1 MPLFFLSDF
10 AIIET
15 TMDLYDEFKSRGL
28 VYQVSSEEG
37 VKKLLNAKDASFYAG
52 FDPSAESLQAGNLL
66 IIITMKRLERAG
78 LKPIVL
84 VGGATGLIGDPSF
97 KDKERALKTEEDV
110 EKNVGAIKNQ
120 LSRFFDFDKTAILA
134 NNYDWFKNYSFINFI
149 RDIGKKFTISE
160 MIAKEAVK
168 SRMETGISFTEFS
181 YALIQAYDFLQ
192 INEKYGCELEIGGS
206 DQWGNITAG
215 IELARKTKT
224 KAKEV
229 FGLTLPLVISA
240 DGKKFGKSEGNAVWL
255 DANLTSPYHFYQ
267 FWINADDKDV
277 IKFLKYYTFLS
288 LEEIKTLENSTT
300 NAPEKREAQKA
311 LAKEVTTFVH
321 GEESF
326 KNAEKISE
334 NLFGG
339 KIKDLSESDLKQIF
353 TDSSVV
359 KLEKMDDVNISD
371 FLVSAKVVDSKRQ
384 AREDVQN
391 KAIEINGEKI
401 TEVDHI
407 VSQKDFLFGQYL
419 IAKRGKRDYKFIS
432 L

>member
-1 MPLFFLSDF
+1 MSDF

-15 TMDLYDEFKSRGL
+15 IMDLYEELKSRGL

-37 VKKLLNAKDASFYAG
+37 VKKLLSKKGSTFYAG

-97 KDKERALKTEEDV
+97 KDKERTLKTEEAV
-110 EKNVGAIKNQ
+110 EKNIGAIKNQ
-120 LSRFFDFDKTAILA
+120 LSRFFDFDKTAILV

-215 IELARKTKT
+215 IELARKTKG
-224 KAKEV
+224 KEV
-229 FGLTLPLVISA
+229 FGLTLPLVVSA

-267 FWINADDKDV
+267 FWINTDDKDA

-288 LEEIKTLENSTT
+288 LEEIKILENSIAG
-300 NAPEKREAQKA
+300 APEKREAQKA
-311 LAKEVTTFVH
+311 LAKEVTIFTH

-339 KIKDLSESDLKQIF
+339 KIKDLSENDLKQIF

-359 KLEKMDDVNISD
+359 KLEKINDVNIAD

-384 AREDVQN
+384 AREDIQN
-391 KAIEINGEKI
+391 KAVEINGEKI
-401 TEVDHI
+401 TDLNYI
-407 VSQKDFLFGQYL
+407 VGEKDFIFGRYL

>member
-1 MPLFFLSDF
+1 MPDF
-10 AIIET
+10 AIIKAI
-15 TMDLYDEFKSRGL
+15 MDLYEELKERGL
-28 VYQVSSEEG
+28 VYQVSNEEG
-37 VKKLLNAKDASFYAG
+37 VKKLLHKKGASFYAG

-66 IIITMKRLERAG
+66 IIVTMKRLEQAG

-97 KDKERALKTEEDV
+97 KDKERILKTEEEV
-110 EKNVGAIKNQ
+110 EKNVGAIKSQ
-120 LSRFFDFDKTAILA
+120 LSRFFDFDKTAVLV

-168 SRMETGISFTEFS
+168 SRMEKGLSFTEFS
-181 YALIQAYDFLQ
+181 YALIQAYDFLR

-215 IELARKTKT
+215 IELVRKAKG
-224 KAKEV
+224 KEV
-229 FGLTLPLVISA
+229 FGLTLPLVVSV

-277 IKFLKYYTFLS
+277 VKFLKYYTFLS
-288 LEEIKTLENSTT
+288 LEEIKSLENSAAS
-300 NAPEKREAQKA
+300 APEKREAQKV
-311 LAKEVTTFVH
+311 LAKEVTIFVH
-321 GEESF
+321 GEEAS
-326 KNAEKISE
+326 KRAQKITE
-334 NLFGG
+334 NLFAG
-339 KIKDLSESDLKQIF
+339 KIKDLDEKDLKEIF

-359 KLEKMDDVNISD
+359 KLENFPAEAGLNIVD
-371 FLVSAKVVDSKRQ
+371 FLVQAKVSDSKRQ
-384 AREDVQN
+384 TREDIQN
-391 KAIEINGEKI
+391 KAIEINGSKI
-401 TEVDHI
+401 TETDYL
-407 VSQKDFLFGQYL
+407 VSQKDLLFGQYL

>member
-10 AIIET
+10 AIIEAI
-15 TMDLYDEFKSRGL
+15 MDLYEELKSRGL

-37 VKKLLNAKDASFYAG
+37 VKKLLNTKDASFYAG

-66 IIITMKRLERAG
+66 IIVTMKRLEQAG

-97 KDKERALKTEEDV
+97 KDKERVLKTEEEV
-110 EKNVGAIKNQ
+110 EKNVGVIKNQ
-120 LSRFFDFDKTAILA
+120 LSRFFDFDKTAILV

-160 MIAKEAVK
+160 IIAKEAVK

-181 YALIQAYDFLQ
+181 YALIQAYDFLR

-215 IELARKTKT
+215 IELARKTKG
-224 KAKEV
+224 KEI
-229 FGLTLPLVISA
+229 FGLTLPLVVSA
-240 DGKKFGKSEGNAVWL
+240 DGKKFGKSESNAVWL
-255 DANLTSPYHFYQ
+255 DGKLTSPYHFYQ
-267 FWINADDKDV
+267 FWINTDDKDA
-277 IKFLKYYTFLS
+277 IKFLKHYTFLS
-288 LEEIKTLENSTT
+288 LEEIKILENSIAG
-300 NAPEKREAQKA
+300 APEKREAQKA

-321 GEESF
+321 GEQSF

-353 TDSSVV
+353 TDSFVV

-391 KAIEINGEKI
+391 NAIEINGEKI
-401 TEVDHI
+401 AEIDYI
-407 VSQKDFLFGQYL
+407 VSQKDFLSGQY
-419 IAKRGKRDYKFIS
+419 IIVKRGKRDCKFIS

>member
-1 MPLFFLSDF
+1 MSLFFLSDF
-10 AIIET
+10 AIIEAI
-15 TMDLYDEFKSRGL
+15 MDLYEELKSRGL
-28 VYQVSSEEG
+28 VYQVSSEKG
-37 VKKLLNAKDASFYAG
+37 VKKLLNAKGASFYAG

-66 IIITMKRLERAG
+66 IIVTMKRLERAG

-97 KDKERALKTEEDV
+97 KDKERALKTEEEV

-120 LSRFFDFDKTAILA
+120 LSRFFDFDKTAILV

-181 YALIQAYDFLQ
+181 YALIQAYDFLR
-192 INEKYGCELEIGGS
+192 INEKYDCELEIGGS

-215 IELARKTKT
+215 IELARKTKG
-224 KAKEV
+224 KEI
-229 FGLTLPLVISA
+229 FGLTLPLVVSA

-267 FWINADDKDV
+267 FWINTDDKDAV
-277 IKFLKYYTFLS
+277 KFLRYYTFLS
-288 LEEIKTLENSTT
+288 LEEIKELENKSKI
-300 NAPEKREAQKA
+300 APEKREAQKA

-321 GEESF
+321 GEEAF

-339 KIKDLSESDLKQIF
+339 KIRDLSESDLKQIF
-353 TDSSVV
+353 TDSSAV
-359 KLEKMDDVNISD
+359 KLEKIDDVNIVD
-371 FLVSAKVVDSKRQ
+371 LLVLAKVVDSKRQ
-384 AREDVQN
+384 AREDIQN
-391 KAIEINGEKI
+391 NAVELNGEKV
-401 TEVDHI
+401 TDLNYLVGE
-407 VSQKDFLFGQYL
+407 KDLLFGKH
-419 IAKRGKRDYKFIS
+419 IITKRGKRDYNFIS

>member
-1 MPLFFLSDF
+1 LSNF
-10 AIIET
+10 AIIEAI
-15 TMDLYDEFKSRGL
+15 MDLYEELKSRGL
-28 VYQVSSEEG
+28 VYQISNEEG
-37 VKKLLNAKDASFYAG
+37 VKKLLNIKDASFYAG

-110 EKNVGAIKNQ
+110 EKNVVAIKNQ
-120 LSRFFDFDKTAILA
+120 LSRFFDFDKTAILV

-181 YALIQAYDFLQ
+181 YALIQAYDFLR

-215 IELARKTKT
+215 IELARKTKG
-224 KAKEV
+224 KEV
-229 FGLTLPLVISA
+229 FGLTLPLVVSA

-267 FWINADDKDV
+267 FWINTDDKDA

-288 LEEIKTLENSTT
+288 LEEIKILENSLA

-311 LAKEVTTFVH
+311 LAKEVTTFTH

-359 KLEKMDDVNISD
+359 KLEKIDDVNILD
-371 FLVSAKVVDSKRQ
+371 LLVSAKVVDSKRQ

-391 KAIEINGEKI
+391 KAIEINGVKVTDLNYLVGEK
-401 TEVDHI
+401 DL
-407 VSQKDFLFGQYL
+407 LFGKY
-419 IAKRGKRDYKFIS
+419 IITKRGKRDYKFIS
-432 L
+432 Q

>member
-1 MPLFFLSDF
+1 MPDF
-10 AIIET
+10 AIIEAI
-15 TMDLYDEFKSRGL
+15 MDLYDELKSRGL
-28 VYQVSSEEG
+28 VYQVSNEES
-37 VKKLLNAKDASFYAG
+37 VKKLLNIKGASFYAG

-97 KDKERALKTEEDV
+97 KDKERVLKTEEDV

>member
-1 MPLFFLSDF
+1 MSLFFLSDF
-10 AIIET
+10 AIIEAI
-15 TMDLYDEFKSRGL
+15 MDLYEELKSRGL
-28 VYQVSSEEG
+28 VYQVSSEKG
-37 VKKLLNAKDASFYAG
+37 VKKLLNAKGASFYAG

-66 IIITMKRLERAG
+66 IIVTMKRLERAG

-97 KDKERALKTEEDV
+97 KDKERVLKTEEDV

-120 LSRFFDFDKTAILA
+120 LSRFFDFDKTAILV

-181 YALIQAYDFLQ
+181 YALIQAYDFLR
-192 INEKYGCELEIGGS
+192 INEKYDCELEIGGS

-215 IELARKTKT
+215 IELARKTKG
-224 KAKEV
+224 KEI
-229 FGLTLPLVISA
+229 FGLTLPLVVSA

-267 FWINADDKDV
+267 FWINTDDKDAV
-277 IKFLKYYTFLS
+277 KFLKYYTFLT
-288 LEEIKTLENSTT
+288 LEEIKILENFVADT
-300 NAPEKREAQKA
+300 PEKREAQKA

-321 GEESF
+321 GEEAF

-339 KIKDLSESDLKQIF
+339 KIRDLSESDLKQIF
-353 TDSSVV
+353 TDSSAV
-359 KLEKMDDVNISD
+359 KLEKIDDVNIVD
-371 FLVSAKVVDSKRQ
+371 LLVLAKVVDSKRQ
-384 AREDVQN
+384 AREDIQN
-391 KAIEINGEKI
+391 NAVELNGEKV
-401 TEVDHI
+401 TDLNYLVGE
-407 VSQKDFLFGQYL
+407 KDLLFGKH
-419 IAKRGKRDYKFIS
+419 IITKRGKRDYKFIF

>member
-1 MPLFFLSDF
+1 LSDF
-10 AIIET
+10 AIIEAI
-15 TMDLYDEFKSRGL
+15 MDLYEELKSRGL
-28 VYQVSSEEG
+28 IYQVSSEEG
-37 VKKLLNAKDASFYAG
+37 VKKLLNAKGASFYAG

-66 IIITMKRLERAG
+66 IIITMKRLEQAG

-97 KDKERALKTEEDV
+97 KDKERALKTEEEV

-120 LSRFFDFDKTAILA
+120 LSRFFDFDKKAVLV

-149 RDIGKKFTISE
+149 RDIGKKFTINE

-181 YALIQAYDFLQ
+181 YALIQAYDFLR

-215 IELARKTKT
+215 IELARKTKG
-224 KAKEV
+224 KEI
-229 FGLTLPLVISA
+229 FGLTLPLVTRS
-240 DGKKFGKSEGNAVWL
+240 DGKKFSKSEGTAVWL

-267 FWINADDKDV
+267 FWINTDDKDV
-277 IKFLKYYTFLS
+277 AKFLKYYTFLS
-288 LEEIKTLENSTT
+288 LEEIKELESKSET
-300 NAPEKREAQKA
+300 APEKREAQKA
-311 LAKEVTTFVH
+311 LAEEMTTFVH
-321 GEESF
+321 GEEAF

-334 NLFGG
+334 NIFGG

-353 TDSSVV
+353 TDSSAV
-359 KLEKMDDVNISD
+359 KLEKMDDVNIVD
-371 FLVSAKVVDSKRQ
+371 LLVSAKVVDSKRQ

-391 KAIEINGEKI
+391 NAIEINGEKI
-401 TEVDHI
+401 TDLNYI
-407 VSQKDFLFGQYL
+407 VGEKNFLFGRYL
-419 IAKRGKRDYKFIS
+419 IAKKGKRDYKFIS

>member
-1 MPLFFLSDF
+1 MPDF
-10 AIIET
+10 AIIKAI
-15 TMDLYDEFKSRGL
+15 MNLYEELKERGL
-28 VYQVSSEEG
+28 VYQISNEEG
-37 VKKLLNAKDASFYAG
+37 VKNILNKKGASFYAG

-66 IIITMKRLERAG
+66 IIMTMKRLERAG

-97 KDKERALKTEEDV
+97 KDKERVLKTEEDV

-120 LSRFFDFDKTAILA
+120 LSRFFDFDKTAVLA

-192 INEKYGCELEIGGS
+192 LNDKYGCDLQIGGS

-215 IELARKTKT
+215 IELVRKTKS
-224 KAKEV
+224 KEV
-229 FGLTLPLVISA
+229 FGLTLPLVVST

-267 FWINADDKDV
+267 FWFNADDKDV

-288 LEEIKTLENSTT
+288 LDEIKSLENSIAV
-300 NAPEKREAQKA
+300 APEKREAQKA
-311 LAKEVTTFVH
+311 LAENVTIFVH
-321 GEESF
+321 GEKAF
-326 KNAEKISE
+326 KNAEKISG

-359 KLEKMDDVNISD
+359 KLDNIDGLNIVD
-371 FLVSAKVVDSKRQ
+371 FLTAVKVIDSKRQ
-384 AREDVQN
+384 AREDIQKN
-391 KAIEINGEKI
+391 AIELNGAKI
-401 TEVDHI
+401 SDLNYLI
-407 VSQKDFLFGQYL
+407 GKKDLLFGKYI

>member
-10 AIIET
+10 AIIEAI
-15 TMDLYDEFKSRGL
+15 MDLYEELKSRGL
-28 VYQVSSEEG
+28 VYQVSNEEG
-37 VKKLLNAKDASFYAG
+37 VKKLLNAKGASFYAG

-66 IIITMKRLERAG
+66 IIITMKRLEQAG

-97 KDKERALKTEEDV
+97 KDKERVLKTEEEV

-120 LSRFFDFDKTAILA
+120 LSRFFDFDKTAIIV

-181 YALIQAYDFLQ
+181 YALIQAYDFLR

-215 IELARKTKT
+215 IELARKTKG
-224 KAKEV
+224 KEV

-240 DGKKFGKSEGNAVWL
+240 DGKKFGKSEGNAIWL
-255 DANLTSPYHFYQ
+255 DDNLTSPYHFYQ
-267 FWINADDKDV
+267 FWINTDDKDAV
-277 IKFLKYYTFLS
+277 KFLKYYTFLT
-288 LEEIKTLENSTT
+288 LEEIKELESKSET
-300 NAPEKREAQKA
+300 APEKREAQKA

-321 GEESF
+321 GEEAF

-353 TDSSVV
+353 TDSSAV
-359 KLEKMDDVNISD
+359 KLEKMDDVNIVD
-371 FLVSAKVVDSKRQ
+371 LLVSAKVVDSKRQ

-391 KAIEINGEKI
+391 NAIEINGEKI
-401 TEVDHI
+401 TDLNYI
-407 VSQKDFLFGQYL
+407 VGEKNFLFGRYL
-419 IAKRGKRDYKFIS
+419 IAKKGKRDYKFIS

>member
-1 MPLFFLSDF
+1 MSNF
-10 AIIET
+10 AIIEAI
-15 TMDLYDEFKSRGL
+15 MDLYEELKSRDL

-37 VKKLLNAKDASFYAG
+37 VKKLLNKKGASFYAG

-120 LSRFFDFDKTAILA
+120 LSRFFDFDKTAILV

-215 IELARKTKT
+215 IELARKTKG
-224 KAKEV
+224 KEV
-229 FGLTLPLVISA
+229 FGLTLPLVVSA

-267 FWINADDKDV
+267 FWINTDDKDA

-288 LEEIKTLENSTT
+288 LEEIKILENSIAG
-300 NAPEKREAQKA
+300 APEKREAQKA
-311 LAKEVTTFVH
+311 LAKEVTIFTH

-353 TDSSVV
+353 TDLSVV
-359 KLEKMDDVNISD
+359 KLEKINEVNIAD
-371 FLVSAKVVDSKRQ
+371 LLVAAKVTDSKRQ
-384 AREDVQN
+384 VREDIQN
-391 KAIEINGEKI
+391 KAIEINGVKVTDLNYLVGEK
-401 TEVDHI
+401 DL
-407 VSQKDFLFGQYL
+407 LFGQYL

>member
-1 MPLFFLSDF
+1 MSDF
-10 AIIET
+10 AIIEAI
-15 TMDLYDEFKSRGL
+15 MDLYEELKSRGL
-28 VYQVSSEEG
+28 IYQVSSEEG
-37 VKKLLNAKDASFYAG
+37 VKKLLNAKGASFYAG

-66 IIITMKRLERAG
+66 IIITMKRLEQAG

-97 KDKERALKTEEDV
+97 KDKERALKTEEEV

-120 LSRFFDFDKTAILA
+120 LSRFFDFDKTAILV

-215 IELARKTKT
+215 IELARKTKG
-224 KAKEV
+224 KEI
-229 FGLTLPLVISA
+229 FGLTLPLVTRS
-240 DGKKFGKSEGNAVWL
+240 DGKKFSKSEGTAVWL

-267 FWINADDKDV
+267 FWINTDDKDV
-277 IKFLKYYTFLS
+277 AKFLKYYTFLS
-288 LEEIKTLENSTT
+288 LEEIKELESKSET
-300 NAPEKREAQKA
+300 APEKREAQKA

-321 GEESF
+321 GEEAF

-353 TDSSVV
+353 TDSSAV
-359 KLEKMDDVNISD
+359 KLEKKDEVNIAD
-371 FLVSAKVVDSKRQ
+371 LLVLAKVVDSKRQ

-391 KAIEINGEKI
+391 NAVEINGGKI
-401 TEVDHI
+401 NDLNLVI
-407 VSQKDFLFGQYL
+407 GKKDFLFGRYL